1 MMGKSWRNKGVTE
14 KQKQYI
20 LEMNEFS
27 EYQLP
32 VFDGATRGEASDYI
46 DKWSKLA
53 HESRWAI
60 EHGYL

>member
-1 MMGKSWRNKGVTE
+1 MGVENWRSKDVTE

-32 VFDGATRGEASDYI
+32 TFDGITRGEASDYI

-60 EHGYL
+60 EHGY

>member
-1 MMGKSWRNKGVTE
+1 MTTENWRDKDVTE

-27 EYQLP
+27 EYPLP
-32 VFDGATRGEASDYI
+32 AFKGTTRGEASDYI

-53 HESRWAI
+53 HESCWAI
-60 EHGYL
+60 EHGY